1 MGLSDKRR
9 KTRAS
14 LKNSPTDSYI
24 SKAGLPAW
32 KNCPSIFHKK
42 VGHFWA
48 ALHEC
53 ITCQTKHVLIA
64 KKVENCKKNLRKNH
78 ESSVLKF
85 WWTNYRFGRQN
96 SNDTRVT
103 QMFIVLRFWS
113 LSCSRWLHFS
123 LRWISNIA
131 HRSTPRNRLPCEPWN
146 YRPFHQLLMTWSPK
160 TDDWVEFDIH
170 WPIWSF
176 SLNVDYN
183 SQKPKKNLVYRSTIT
198 NPHKSRVLSNH
209 EISPIIYLFTT
220 QKNNLTRH
228 VTDILQGAP
237 KTTQCLK
244 NSINVP
250 FQDRCT
256 MSLFPNNFLIVC
268 HLKYAAVRLV

>member
-1 MGLSDKRR
+1 MK
-9 KTRAS
+9 KMPFNFS
-14 LKNSPTDSYI
+14 LKKWD
-24 SKAGLPAW
+24 
-32 KNCPSIFHKK
+32 IFELKI
-42 VGHFWA
+42 
-48 ALHEC
+48 ALHKC

-64 KKVENCKKNLRKNH
+64 KKVENCKKNH

-176 SLNVDYN
+176 SPNVDYN
-183 SQKPKKNLVYRSTIT
+183 SQKPKKKPWSTEVQLPIHINLGFY
-198 NPHKSRVLSNH
+198 
-209 EISPIIYLFTT
+209 PIMKYL
-220 QKNNLTRH
+220 R
-228 VTDILQGAP
+228 
-237 KTTQCLK
+237 
-244 NSINVP
+244 
-250 FQDRCT
+250 
-256 MSLFPNNFLIVC
+256 
-268 HLKYAAVRLV
+268 